1 MTGDS
6 VGPDEVDP
14 HDAAIDWWVRQ
25 RAAPLTIAERAE
37 FLDWLA
43 NADHSAVYRDVE
55 RMCGELDR
63 LEPAGCAWRP
73 QRVLQK
79 GSTRFAAV
87 ALAIAV
93 FAMFLAPTDLFLAWR
108 ADHYASVGETR
119 FVTLE
124 DGSHVHLD
132 SRSAIAVRYDGS
144 QRRIA
149 LLQGEAWFEV
159 APNKDRPFVVEAA
172 GGSVT
177 ARGTAFDLAL
187 EGAGARVAVTEHSV
201 SVVSGGSQ
209 TIVTEGEQSIY
220 GVDTPASAPS
230 HISPSRATAWRRG
243 KLVFEDRPLG
253 EALEALGR
261 YHRGYV
267 YCVSSSICARHLTGV
282 FGSDNPAQA
291 LREIEVYLGLKAL
304 HLSDY
309 LILLHD

>member
-1 MTGDS
+1 MCIRDS
-6 VGPDEVDP
+6 
-14 HDAAIDWWVRQ
+14 
-25 RAAPLTIAERAE
+25 
-37 FLDWLA
+37 
-43 NADHSAVYRDVE
+43 
-55 RMCGELDR
+55 
-63 LEPAGCAWRP
+63 P

-187 EGAGARVAVTEHSV
+187 EGCLLYT
-201 SVVSGGSQ
+201 
-209 TIVTEGEQSIY
+209 
-220 GVDTPASAPS
+220 
-230 HISPSRATAWRRG
+230 SR
-243 KLVFEDRPLG
+243 
-253 EALEALGR
+253 
-261 YHRGYV
+261 
-267 YCVSSSICARHLTGV
+267 CV
-282 FGSDNPAQA
+282 
-291 LREIEVYLGLKAL
+291 
-304 HLSDY
+304 
-309 LILLHD
+309 